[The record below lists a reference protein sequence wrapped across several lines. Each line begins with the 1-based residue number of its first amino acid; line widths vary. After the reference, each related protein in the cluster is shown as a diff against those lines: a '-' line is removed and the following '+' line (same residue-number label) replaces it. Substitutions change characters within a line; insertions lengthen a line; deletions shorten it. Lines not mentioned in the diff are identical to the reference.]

1 MMFSDPEDSLIGISF
16 VQVLEGRQE
25 DLSVLAAG
33 NGGWPSHGG
42 GQLGG
47 FSQGQAHTYRSIR
60 QSQPFVFTQKV
71 ENVCPPQNGHADVC
85 SSVTHDRRSS
95 ETSRASLSRGRTNKL
110 GPSRQRTI
118 VQG

>member
-25 DLSVLAAG
+25 DLSVLATG

-47 FSQGQAHTYRSIR
+47 FSQGQAHAYRSIR
-60 QSQPFVFTQKV
+60 QSRPFVLTKKLKMCVHRKTGTRMFAAALLITARLGDKQDI
-71 ENVCPPQNGHADVC
+71 PQ
-85 SSVTHDRRSS
+85 
-95 ETSRASLSRGRTNKL
+95 
-110 GPSRQRTI
+110 
-118 VQG
+118 QGEDK